1 MSFKKLIFFYLYIM
15 EMQKD
20 LESRVAELES
30 VLKNVI
36 RLIEQ
41 IKMEAD
47 SLDIKSKLLSI
58 EERILS
64 RGSPL
69 QPIGAEPLQP
79 PE

>member
-1 MSFKKLIFFYLYIM
+1 MSCKKLIFFYSYIM

-58 EERILS
+58 EERIQ
-64 RGSPL
+64 GSEPRRTYGSAPPL
-69 QPIGAEPLQP
+69 
-79 PE
+79 

>member
-1 MSFKKLIFFYLYIM
+1 M

-47 SLDIKSKLLSI
+47 SLDIK
-58 EERILS
+58 
-64 RGSPL
+64 
-69 QPIGAEPLQP
+69 
-79 PE
+79 

>member
-1 MSFKKLIFFYLYIM
+1 M

-58 EERILS
+58 EER
-64 RGSPL
+64 RGP
-69 QPIGAEPLQP
+69 AEASSFTG
-79 PE
+79 

>member
-1 MSFKKLIFFYLYIM
+1 M

-58 EERILS
+58 EERIQ
-64 RGSPL
+64 GSEPRRTYGSAPPL
-69 QPIGAEPLQP
+69 
-79 PE
+79 

>member
-1 MSFKKLIFFYLYIM
+1 M

-64 RGSPL
+64 RGP
-69 QPIGAEPLQP
+69 AEASSFTG
-79 PE
+79 